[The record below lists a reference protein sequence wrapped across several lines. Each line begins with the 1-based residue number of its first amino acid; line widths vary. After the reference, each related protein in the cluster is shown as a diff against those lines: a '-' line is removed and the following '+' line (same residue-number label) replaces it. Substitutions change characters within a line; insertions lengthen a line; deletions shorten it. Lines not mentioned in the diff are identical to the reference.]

1 MVVFKEVDKERL
13 LGFLKKQKFTPLEP
27 KTVYED
33 IRYFKGVN
41 KNKVMLILYT
51 SGKLLI
57 QGNESKVEDFSH
69 KLESVGLGKK
79 NKKLKFRKE
88 LGWVIGSDESL
99 KGDTFGGLVVAGVR
113 ADEELRTKLK
123 EIGVADSK
131 VIRDKE
137 ILRIAQDIKKLCSC
151 EIINLT
157 PEEYNH
163 KVKMY
168 GSSKVLNDMHKQVGK
183 FLLPGTHVVDKYPGC
198 KVGDIRETKAE
209 HKYVEVAAASILA
222 RATALDQINYL
233 SKKAG
238 FPVPKGSTHVKWG
251 VEELIEKGL
260 KLEQFVKT
268 HFKNVEEF
276 VKNHK

>member
-1 MVVFKEVDKERL
+1 MVVFKEVNKEEL

-41 KNKVMLILYT
+41 KNKIMLILYT

-57 QGNESKVEDFSH
+57 QGNEDKIEDFSH
-69 KLESVGLGKK
+69 KLESVGIGNKVKK
-79 NKKLKFRKE
+79 INFRKE

-99 KGDTFGGLVVAGVR
+99 KGDTFGGLIVAGVR

-131 VIRDKE
+131 VLRDRE
-137 ILRIAQDIKKLCSC
+137 IFRMAQEIKKICSC

-157 PEEYNH
+157 PQEYNH

-168 GSSKVLNDMHKQVGK
+168 GSSKLLNDMHKQVGK

-198 KVGDIRETKAE
+198 SVGDIREIKAE
-209 HKYVEVAAASILA
+209 HKYLEVAAASILA
-222 RATALDQINYL
+222 RAAALDQINFL

-251 VEELIEKGL
+251 LEELKEKGL
-260 KLEQFVKT
+260 KFEEFVKL
-268 HFKNVEEF
+268 HFKNVDEF
-276 VKNHK
+276 VKKK